1 MAQVKNNETTARDR
15 VITIAA
21 GENAISVL
29 AVELQNHILD
39 AIREGR
45 MVPKANQL
53 QIPGIVKYAHPYEV
67 IDGEPNIEDGISIS
81 LFDDGG
87 FTIALSEFYS
97 ANSMPVH
104 KAAKKMY
111 NQMQNNVNE

>member
-1 MAQVKNNETTARDR
+1 MAQVKNNETTAQDR

-45 MVPKANQL
+45 LTPKENQL
-53 QIPGIVKYAHPYEV
+53 SSIVKSAYPYEV
-67 IDGEPNIEDGISIS
+67 IDGEPNIEDGICIS
-81 LFDDGG
+81 LFEDGG
-87 FTIALSEFYS
+87 FTISISEYYS
-97 ANSMPVH
+97 ANSMPIH

-111 NQMQNNVNE
+111 NSIQSTSNE

>member
-1 MAQVKNNETTARDR
+1 MAQVKSNETTAQDR

-21 GENAISVL
+21 GENAITVL
-29 AVELQNHILD
+29 AIELQNHILD

-45 MVPKANQL
+45 LTPKANQL
-53 QIPGIVKYAHPYEV
+53 SGIVKYAHPYEV

-81 LFDDGG
+81 LFEDGG
-87 FTIALSEFYS
+87 FTISLSEFYS
-97 ANSMPVH
+97 ANSMPIH

-111 NQMQNNVNE
+111 NSIQGTGNE

>member
-1 MAQVKNNETTARDR
+1 MAQVKNNETTAQDR

-45 MVPKANQL
+45 LTPRANQL
-53 QIPGIVKYAHPYEV
+53 SGIVKYAHPYEV

-81 LFDDGG
+81 LFEDGG
-87 FTIALSEFYS
+87 FTISLSEFYS
-97 ANSMPVH
+97 ANSMPIH

-111 NQMQNNVNE
+111 NSIQGTGNE

>member
-1 MAQVKNNETTARDR
+1 MAQVKNNETTAQDR

-29 AVELQNHILD
+29 AVDLQKHILD

-45 MVPKANQL
+45 LTPKANQL
-53 QIPGIVKYAHPYEV
+53 SSIVKYAHPYEV
-67 IDGEPNIEDGISIS
+67 IDGEPNIEDGICIS
-81 LFDDGG
+81 LFEDGG
-87 FTIALSEFYS
+87 FTISISEYYS
-97 ANSMPVH
+97 ANSMPIH
-104 KAAKKMY
+104 KAVKKMY